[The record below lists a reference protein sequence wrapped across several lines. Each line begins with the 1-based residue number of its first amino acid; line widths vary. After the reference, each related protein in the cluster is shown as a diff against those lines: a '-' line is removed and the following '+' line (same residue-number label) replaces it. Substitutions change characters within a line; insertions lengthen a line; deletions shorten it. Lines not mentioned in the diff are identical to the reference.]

1 MNKQVEK
8 KAVADSI
15 HKIKNKDMNST
26 TKTTD
31 KRNDGGYIWII

>member
-1 MNKQVEK
+1 MDKQVEK
-8 KAVADSI
+8 KALALTSNQ
-15 HKIKNKDMNST
+15 IKNKDMNST